1 MCQTCYQLPGCR
13 AGCKTSKSR
22 ESFVR
27 KEKYA
32 CVSAFQIVL
41 SLSELNFWGKKKKC
55 KYLWSGKECRSGE
68 VRGSDVCAPVFSY
81 TGSLRGPR
89 ERGSQLSAGGEPR
102 RVPRRAPRADAGRA
116 SNAHSTRQAPEGPPG
131 CPPHVG
137 QLDTRPGTG
146 HGRGPRTARR
156 PVVMSLACRLRVRA
170 RLSSLVACGSA
181 V

>member
-102 RVPRRAPRADAGRA
+102 RVPRRPHGRTRGGLRMCTAPGRPQKDHPA
-116 SNAHSTRQAPEGPPG
+116 ARPTWVSSTPG
-131 CPPHVG
+131 RG
-137 QLDTRPGTG
+137 QGTG
-146 HGRGPRTARR
+146 GGRG
-156 PVVMSLACRLRVRA
+156 RLGDQW
-170 RLSSLVACGSA
+170 L
-181 V
+181 